1 MNKSSVKNIT
11 SILLTL
17 VVIGSLFSF
26 MNKSVYSINVD
37 YTSTYTVGE
46 IVKIDIETK
55 KGNQTIQPDAL
66 NISIYNK
73 YNKNE
78 KIETQLT
85 SYADGKYSLIL
96 TPQYSGEYIVNINMT
111 VDGEITTFED
121 TYTIN

>member
-1 MNKSSVKNIT
+1 MKKSSVKSII

-17 VVIGSLFSF
+17 LVLGSLFSF
-26 MNKSVYSINVD
+26 MNKSVYNIDVN
-37 YTSTYTVGE
+37 YTSTYAVGE

-55 KGNQTIQPDAL
+55 KGNQTVQPETL

-85 SYADGKYSLIL
+85 PYAEGKYSLIL

-111 VDGEITTFED
+111 IDGEITTFED

>member
-1 MNKSSVKNIT
+1 MNKSFVKNLT
-11 SILLTL
+11 SIILTIL
-17 VVIGSLFSF
+17 VLGSVFSF
-26 MNKSVYSINVD
+26 MNKSVYKIDVN
-37 YTSTYTVGE
+37 YTSSYNVGE

-55 KGNQTIQPDAL
+55 KGSQTIQPETL

-78 KIETQLT
+78 KIETQLIP
-85 SYADGKYSLIL
+85 YAEGKYSLIL
-96 TPQYSGEYIVNINMT
+96 TPQYSGEYIVNINMM